1 MNAARRI
8 IPAVL
13 LAASALP
20 LAGCITVE
28 VKPIYATL
36 DINLRVKIERELDD
50 VFSYEKD
57 LRKPAG
63 ATAPSSKADAKP
75 EGAQS

>member
-1 MNAARRI
+1 MK
-8 IPAVL
+8 AVRKRL
-13 LAASALP
+13 TMAMLAAASLP
-20 LAGCITVE
+20 LTGCITVE

-57 LRKPAG
+57 LRKPVDAP
-63 ATAPSSKADAKP
+63 APSSKADMKE
-75 EGAQS
+75 EGVQS

>member
-1 MNAARRI
+1 MKTVQRFCSIAILATAAM
-8 IPAVL
+8 
-13 LAASALP
+13 SM
-20 LAGCITVE
+20 AGCITVE

-57 LRKPAG
+57 LRKPAT
-63 ATAPSSKADAKP
+63 APAPSSKADAKE
-75 EGAQS
+75 EGVQS